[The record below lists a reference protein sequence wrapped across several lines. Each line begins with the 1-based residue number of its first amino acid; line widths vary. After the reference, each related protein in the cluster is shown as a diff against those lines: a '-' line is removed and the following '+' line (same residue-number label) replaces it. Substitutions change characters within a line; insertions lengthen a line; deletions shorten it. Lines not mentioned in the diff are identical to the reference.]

1 MGKVHD
7 VIIIGG
13 GVIGCSIAYYLAK
26 KKHSVLL
33 LEKDRI
39 GEKASSAA
47 AGMLGVQSEIEEEGP
62 LFQLARKS
70 RDLFPDLSEELKDLT
85 GIDIGYTKSGALK
98 LAFTPDELERLTK
111 IAEWQKDNGE
121 EVILGDQRM
130 ILDKVP
136 AVSDLVIGGLYFPN
150 EGQVHPVDLTNAL
163 ARGAMHYGA
172 KIREYTDVL
181 DLEIKDGRVQSVKT
195 AAGTYYSH
203 LVIIATGAWS
213 QVWFSHQPHINIYP
227 VKGEVVSVTTQS
239 SALKSTLF
247 SEKCYIAPKR
257 GGEIFIGAT
266 MKPYDYDQ
274 SVTAG
279 GVQSLLKQA
288 IDILPILSEA
298 TFNRVWSGQR
308 PQTNDG
314 LPFIGRDTLFDGLM
328 YATGH
333 YRNGILLSPIT
344 GKLVAQMAMTGKDVP
359 ELAPFNA
366 SRLLTLNKEVTMR

>member
-26 KKHSVLL
+26 EKHSVLL
-33 LEKDRI
+33 FEKDRI

-47 AGMLGVQSEIEEEGP
+47 AGMLGVQSEIEEDGP

-70 RDLFPDLSEELKDLT
+70 RGLFPHLSEELKELT
-85 GIDIGYTKSGALK
+85 GIDIGYMKSGALK
-98 LAFTPDELERLTK
+98 LAFNPCEFKQLSD
-111 IAEWQKDNGE
+111 IAEWQKSQGE
-121 EVILGDQRM
+121 AVDLGGQHM
-130 ILDKVP
+130 IREKVP
-136 AVSDLVIGGLYFPN
+136 ALSDLAVGGLYFPN
-150 EGQVHPVDLTNAL
+150 EGQVHPVDLTQAF

-172 KIREYTDVL
+172 KLREYTDVV
-181 DLEIKDGRVQSVKT
+181 DLEVKDSRIQGVKT
-195 AAGTYYSH
+195 TAGTYRSQW
-203 LVIIATGAWS
+203 VIVAAGAWS
-213 QVWFSHQPHINIYP
+213 HMWFSHQPQVNIYP
-227 VKGEVVSVTTQS
+227 VKGEVVSVTTDS
-239 SALKSTLF
+239 SALTSTLF
-247 SEKCYIAPKR
+247 TEKCYIAPKR

-266 MKPYDYDQ
+266 MKPYEYDQ

-288 IDILPILSEA
+288 IDILPILSKAE
-298 TFNRVWSGQR
+298 FNRAWSGLR

-314 LPFIGRDTLFDGLM
+314 MPYIGRDTLIDGLM

-344 GKLVAQMAMTGKDVP
+344 GRLVADMVISGNDAP
-359 ELAPFNA
+359 ELEPFNVSRSLKQHKEVA
-366 SRLLTLNKEVTMR
+366 SR